1 MAHDAVATLEPA
13 IDQPGDRARI
23 EAMLLREHARRE
35 RRLVVAGEH
44 RHHRLRNDRP
54 VVELGGDEMDARPA
68 RLAACLDRAPMKNIV
83 ILISGRGSN
92 MEAIVRAC
100 ADERWDAR
108 IAAVVSNRADAAG
121 LAFARD
127 RSIATEVVEHRAF
140 PSRDAFDDAL
150 AERIERHGADIVA
163 LAGFMRIL
171 TPGFVQRYDGRL
183 VNIHPSLLPLFP
195 GLHTHQRAIDA
206 GCKVAGASVHFVT
219 ADLDH
224 GPIIGQ
230 AIVPVLPDDTERSLA
245 ARVLAQEHM
254 LYPRAIRWLVEGVL
268 EQRAGVVRHVA
279 GESQLLGTVAP
290 PAAPARL

>member
-1 MAHDAVATLEPA
+1 
-13 IDQPGDRARI
+13 
-23 EAMLLREHARRE
+23 
-35 RRLVVAGEH
+35 
-44 RHHRLRNDRP
+44 
-54 VVELGGDEMDARPA
+54 
-68 RLAACLDRAPMKNIV
+68 MKNIV

-100 ADERWDAR
+100 AAEAWPAR
-108 IAAVVSNRADAAG
+108 IAAVISNRADAAG
-121 LAFARD
+121 LGFAQANG
-127 RSIATEVVEHRAF
+127 IATAVVDHTGFA
-140 PSRDAFDDAL
+140 SREAFDAQL
-150 AERIERHGADIVA
+150 AERVDAFQPDVVA

-171 TPGFVQRYDGRL
+171 TPGFVQRYAGRL

-254 LYPRAIRWLVEGVL
+254 LYPRAIRWLVEGAL
-268 EQRAGVVRHVA
+268 EVRAGVVRHTA
-279 GESQLLGTVAP
+279 GESQWLAP
-290 PAAPARL
+290 TAMPAAPAGR